1 MSQWIVN
8 VTDETFEE
16 EVIERS
22 NTVPVVV
29 DFWAEWC
36 GPCRALGPVLEKLA
50 GEYDGKFLLA
60 KVDTEKAPAAAT
72 KFQIQSIPAVYGM
85 REGKIVDGFMGAL
98 PEPQIREW
106 LVRILP
112 SEADTLLVEAKTLAD
127 SDPAE
132 AEAKLRSAIEIDPK
146 LVAAQI
152 ELASL
157 LMTLE
162 KTDEASELI
171 EKLEGR
177 GFLEPEAERVKSALE
192 IQRAGSEK
200 GGVDACR
207 AAVKSAPENLSLQI
221 DLAEAL
227 AATGTHEEALQIAL
241 SVVQNDFGDHR
252 ERARHVM
259 IDIFRVLPAD
269 SELTKDYRRQLSMAL
284 F

>member
-60 KVDTEKAPAAAT
+60 KVDTEKAAAAAT

-106 LVRILP
+106 LARILP
-112 SEADTLLVEAKTLAD
+112 SEADTLLVEALALAD
-127 SDPAE
+127 SKPAE
-132 AEAKLRSAIEIDPK
+132 AEAKLRNAIEIDPK
-146 LVAAQI
+146 LAAAQI

-157 LMTLE
+157 LLAIE

-207 AAVKSAPENLSLQI
+207 AAVKSDSENLSLQI

-227 AATGTHEEALQIAL
+227 AATGTHEEALQVAL

-252 ERARHVM
+252 ERARQVM
-259 IDIFRVLPAD
+259 IDIFRVLPPD